1 MTAAYTLSQITSSC
15 SLPRTQLRRG
25 MIRSISNPSALI
37 DVLSFRRSPKRLPRP
52 VLERRMRDAGRI
64 CNADT
69 RSRAT
74 F

>member
-1 MTAAYTLSQITSSC
+1 
-15 SLPRTQLRRG
+15 
-25 MIRSISNPSALI
+25 
-37 DVLSFRRSPKRLPRP
+37 LPRP